1 MADYRQIIKT
11 EVIRLC
17 DEYYDSETLG
27 CAVSSLKNDIT
38 DFIDSLPDA
47 DNGIVIRGKAYGGIE
62 HWLYNIH
69 AQLLNKWY
77 NEAMKHKDGT
87 KLADIPELEPL
98 AQDVENFRAMCK
110 RFLGYEY
117 KGTLGFED
125 FVDINDDTKKE

>member
-17 DEYYDSETLG
+17 DEYYNSETLG
-27 CAVSSLKNDIT
+27 CAVSSLKNDIIS
-38 DFIDSLPDA
+38 FIDSLPDA
-47 DNGIVIRGKAYGGIE
+47 DSGIVIRGKTYSGIE

-69 AQLLNKWY
+69 ARLLNKWY
-77 NEAMKHKDGT
+77 NEAMKHEDGT
-87 KLADIPELEPL
+87 KLKDIPELEPL
-98 AQDVENFRAMCK
+98 AQDVEDFRAMCK

-125 FVDINDDTKKE
+125 FVETDNNAF